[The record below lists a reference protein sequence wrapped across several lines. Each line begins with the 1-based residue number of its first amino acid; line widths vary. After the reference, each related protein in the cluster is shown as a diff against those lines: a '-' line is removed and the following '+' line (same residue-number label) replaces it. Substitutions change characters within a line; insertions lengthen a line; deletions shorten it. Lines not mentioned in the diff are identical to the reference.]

1 MSQPASV
8 VVCFSTVEH
17 RDQARQLAAELVRRR
32 VAACVQI
39 DGPIESHYVW
49 DGKVCSDPEYRLVI
63 KSAADTAGRLR
74 DVLREL
80 HPYDVP
86 QIVTVPSVDV
96 DPDYAAWVRQ
106 NSGGTEGN
114 DSIR

>member
-1 MSQPASV
+1 MSPSASV
-8 VVCFSTVEH
+8 VVCFSTVE
-17 RDQARQLAAELVRRR
+17 RSEQARHIAAELVRRR

-49 DGKVCSDPEYRLVI
+49 EGKVCSDPEYRLVI
-63 KSAADTAGRLR
+63 KSSADTAGRLR
-74 DVLREL
+74 DVLREI

-86 QIVTVPSVDV
+86 QIVTVPCIDV

-106 NSGGTEGN
+106 NSGAAEGD
-114 DSIR
+114 DSMR